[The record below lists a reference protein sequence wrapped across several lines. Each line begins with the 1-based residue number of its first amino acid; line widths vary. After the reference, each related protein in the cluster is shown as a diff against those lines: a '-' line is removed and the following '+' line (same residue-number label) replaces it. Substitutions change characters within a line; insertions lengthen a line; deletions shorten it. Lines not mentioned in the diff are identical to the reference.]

1 MEDYK
6 PNSHRFK
13 GEQSTKPEE
22 WKKLEK
28 VVTGKLRTKK

>member
-13 GEQSTKPEE
+13 EEQSAKPEE
-22 WKKLEK
+22 RKKLEK
-28 VVTGKLRTKK
+28 VGT

>member
-13 GEQSTKPEE
+13 EEQFE
-22 WKKLEK
+22 WE
-28 VVTGKLRTKK
+28 TGKEKSYENEGRLYSP